1 MATALV
7 LLRNT
12 PFGYSYGYSPRGF
25 IADYK
30 NKEVIA
36 EFTKYL
42 REFMKKKKIIYI
54 KFDPDIPYQ
63 DIDSEAKP
71 IERGKIIM
79 NFIIIC

>member
-1 MATALV
+1 
-7 LLRNT
+7 
-12 PFGYSYGYSPRGF
+12 
-25 IADYK
+25 
-30 NKEVIA
+30 
-36 EFTKYL
+36 
-42 REFMKKKKIIYI
+42 MKKKKIIYI